1 MEKLIALGTGSALP
15 IKNRGASSQVIQS
28 GNSYYLIDCGE
39 GTQLKLRDLK
49 IPFLRINHIF
59 ISHLHGDHFLG
70 LPGLISSFNLLNR
83 HFENLSTVSSNQRAK
98 SSLNQKGLI
107 SASITPS
114 IIIGI
119 KGVVITQKHILNL
132 RLIFLDILF
141 QLLKNSSH

>member
-15 IKNRGASSQVIQS
+15 IKNRGASAQIIQS

-70 LPGLISSFNLLNR
+70 YP
-83 HFENLSTVSSNQRAK
+83 V
-98 SSLNQKGLI
+98 
-107 SASITPS
+107 
-114 IIIGI
+114 
-119 KGVVITQKHILNL
+119 
-132 RLIFLDILF
+132 
-141 QLLKNSSH
+141 